1 MMEDTV
7 SATPIFEA
15 VVEEMEKQF
24 GGVLPTAKELQKE
37 LGIGLKECKEILQE
51 YKKALESRSRVSKQ
65 PPKSSR
71 KAASKDVAAN
81 SAAAPVVKAPQPVGG
96 SGNPP
101 APATKAAPAVAVQDV
116 EETQRDDEQ
125 DETLPMDIFQDG
137 QGNVSEPGDHDGEAL
152 EDEEEEEEEECE
164 VAGEEDGSVP
174 MSSKLLPRVEAEG
187 LELLPANTLP
197 PVKAAPAVP
206 AKATVPVLATPPCKR
221 QLSFA
226 SAGEPGSKQLKIPSQ
241 AWLHGVYMFLSP
253 CAFHC

>member
-1 MMEDTV
+1 
-7 SATPIFEA
+7 
-15 VVEEMEKQF
+15 MEKQF

-51 YKKALESRSRVSKQ
+51 YKKALESRSRVPKQ

-125 DETLPMDIFQDG
+125 DETLPMEIFQDG

-152 EDEEEEEEEECE
+152 EDEEEEEEEEECE

-174 MSSKLLPRVEAEG
+174 MSSKLLPAK
-187 LELLPANTLP
+187 ALP